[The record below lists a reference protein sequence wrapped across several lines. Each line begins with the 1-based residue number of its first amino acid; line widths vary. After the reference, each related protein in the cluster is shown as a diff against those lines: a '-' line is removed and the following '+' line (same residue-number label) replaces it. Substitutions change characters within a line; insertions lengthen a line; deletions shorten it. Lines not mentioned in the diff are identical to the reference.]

1 MAAVAVVTAVAVVM
15 AATNYICAD
24 PSQISNRNTCPQLK
38 TTKFVIRNG
47 ILNSKG
53 QSATRVNLLFDLFLY
68 ETWGNRLEEIKT

>member
-1 MAAVAVVTAVAVVM
+1 MAAVAAVAVVTAVAVVM

-53 QSATRVNLLFDLFLY
+53 QSAVHGLIFSSICL
-68 ETWGNRLEEIKT
+68 